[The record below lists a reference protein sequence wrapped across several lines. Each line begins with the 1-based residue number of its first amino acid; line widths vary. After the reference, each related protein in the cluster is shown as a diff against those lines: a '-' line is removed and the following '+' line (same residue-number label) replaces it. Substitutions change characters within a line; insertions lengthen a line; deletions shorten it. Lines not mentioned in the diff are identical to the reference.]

1 MRKLIGLFVLA
12 AAVVAFTVPA
22 AFATCSSSH
31 KTAEQSKPAQTS

>member
-12 AAVVAFTVPA
+12 AAVVAFTAPA
-22 AFATCSSSH
+22 AIAGCASSH